1 MPVRRPVCLIC
12 LLFLAII
19 YMFTGGPP
27 KPSWDVDAAAGKT
40 ITVTGTVADRQE
52 KNGTLQ
58 VYLRNVGFKTE
69 SESISSFQQSED
81 IRSDQTYFPEK
92 SKGIVVKLSD
102 EQSNTVYAKIGAR
115 IRARGVFVPFE
126 RPRCEGMFDSRTY
139 YLIRGYEGQ
148 LKRARIT
155 GASPDYSIIRESLR
169 RLRDAAFAVLRS
181 YMDEDDAGLVAA
193 MTLGDKSG
201 LDSEIKELY
210 QTAGISHVLAL
221 SGLHIASVGLAIL
234 AFLRKTGISDRLAAL
249 ISGTV
254 IAVYAVMT
262 GMSVSTVRAL
272 IMFLLSVM
280 AILIGRTYD
289 LICAAAWS
297 ALIILAFN
305 PYYVYDSGFLLSFL
319 AIVGIAFVY
328 PVLEGIPRILGKSE
342 AGFLRESEKSGSRI
356 YLIISKL
363 YQGICISL
371 SVMTATFPVM
381 ANGFMQVS
389 VWSVVINLAV
399 IPLMSV
405 VLATGFLG
413 IIAGLCG
420 LNPGIILKITHYILK
435 FYEAVCE
442 TSAKIPGNLFVTG
455 KPEKWQ
461 LITYAIITG
470 TAVFAGNAAL
480 FKQNKKTPFQKSINR
495 TGRHNSKDN
504 IRNLTEEFNKITYVI
519 NTVRSARANRTR
531 KITILMITTVMII
544 CSVVIVNLHQKD
556 GLEIRNVDVG
566 QGDCALIWGR
576 SVPVIMID
584 GGSTDIRQVGKYR
597 IVPVLKANRV
607 TRVDYCFISHM
618 DIDHVNGILEI
629 LEDEKCGISVKRV
642 VISEAACREDRDN
655 ENMQRLFAA
664 AGRGK
669 CSVMTIS
676 SSDELKLGDL
686 SIKCLSPKSDWEGA
700 FDANDA
706 SVVLNIDYGNFSA
719 LFTGDISENTEH
731 QIVSSVP
738 DVSYLKVAH
747 HGSRTSSSYD
757 FLREASPEIAVI
769 SVGEGN
775 SYGHPTPEALARL
788 QKIDSGIFRTD
799 LGGEVIIRID
809 HDKMHI
815 TQYMEKR

>member
-12 LLFLAII
+12 LLFLVII
-19 YMFTGGPP
+19 YMVTGGTP
-27 KPSWDVDAAAGKT
+27 KPSWDVDAADGKT
-40 ITVTGTVADRQE
+40 VMVTGTVADRQE

-58 VYLRNVGFKTE
+58 VYLTDVLISDE
-69 SESISSFQQSED
+69 SRSISD
-81 IRSDQTYFPEK
+81 PTGSDQTYFPKK

-102 EQSNTVYAKIGAR
+102 DQSNTEYAKLGSS
-115 IRARGVFVPFE
+115 IRAKGVFVPFE
-126 RPRCEGMFDSRTY
+126 QPRCEGMFDSRTY
-139 YLIRGYEGQ
+139 YMIRGYEGQ
-148 LKRARIT
+148 LKRARII
-155 GASPDYSIIRESLR
+155 GASHEYSIIKESLR
-169 RLRDAAFAVLRS
+169 NLRDMATAILQDNMS
-181 YMDEDDAGLVAA
+181 ENDAGLVAA
-193 MTLGDKSG
+193 MTLGDKSE
-201 LDSEIKELY
+201 LDAEIKELY
-210 QTAGISHVLAL
+210 QVAGISHVLAL
-221 SGLHIASVGLAIL
+221 SGLHIASVGLAL
-234 AFLRKTGISDRLAAL
+234 LSLLRKTGMGERGAAV

-254 IAVYAVMT
+254 IAFYAVMT

-272 IMFLLSVM
+272 IMFLLSVI

-297 ALIILAFN
+297 AVIILAFN

-319 AIVGIAFVY
+319 AIVGIAFIY
-328 PVLEGIPRILGKSE
+328 PVLEGIPRILGKAE
-342 AGFLRESEKSGSRI
+342 AGFLKENEKSSSRI
-356 YLIISKL
+356 HVFIGKL

-371 SVMTATFPVM
+371 SVMIATFPVM

-413 IIAGLCG
+413 IIVGLCG
-420 LNPGIILKITHYILK
+420 LNPWIILKITHYILN

-442 TSAKIPGNLFVTG
+442 TSAKIPGNLFITG
-455 KPEKWQ
+455 KPETWQ

-470 TAVFAGNAAL
+470 TAVFAGNMAL
-480 FKQNKKTPFQKSINR
+480 CKQNKKTPSQKSVNR

-504 IRNLTEEFNKITYVI
+504 IRNSIERSNKITYVI
-519 NTVRSARANRTR
+519 NTVSSERANRAR

-544 CSVVIVNLHQKD
+544 CSVVIVNYRKREE
-556 GLEIRNVDVG
+556 LEIRNVDVG
-566 QGDCALIWGR
+566 QGDCALIWGH

-597 IVPVLKANRV
+597 IVPVLKANKV
-607 TRVDYCFISHM
+607 SKIDYCFISHM
-618 DIDHVNGILEI
+618 DSDHVNGILEI
-629 LEDEKCGISVKRV
+629 LEDEKCGITVKRV
-642 VISEAACREDRDN
+642 VVSEVSCRKEADN

-664 AGRGK
+664 ADKGR
-669 CSVMTIS
+669 CEVMTIS
-676 SSDELKLGDL
+676 SFDELKLGEL
-686 SIKCLSPKSDWEGA
+686 RIKCLAPKRNWEGT

-706 SVVLNIDYGNFSA
+706 SVVLTAHCANFSA
-719 LFTGDISENTEH
+719 LFTGDISENTER
-731 QIVSSVP
+731 QIVSLVP

-757 FLREASPEIAVI
+757 FLREACPEISVI

-788 QKIDSGIFRTD
+788 QEIDSDIYRTD
-799 LGGEVIIRID
+799 MGGEVIIRIN